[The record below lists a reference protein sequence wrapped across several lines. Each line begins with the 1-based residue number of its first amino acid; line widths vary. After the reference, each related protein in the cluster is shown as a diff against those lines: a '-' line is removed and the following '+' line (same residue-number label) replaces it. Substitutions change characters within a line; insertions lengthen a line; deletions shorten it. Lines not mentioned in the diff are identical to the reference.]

1 MRESNHHER
10 IITNESSNRVMSKVL
25 LMRRDE
31 GRSTVVRGVVMRGG
45 GRNAGMINQLT
56 GP

>member
-1 MRESNHHER
+1 MSGLLLMKAV
-10 IITNESSNRVMSKVL
+10 TVMSKVL

-45 GRNAGMINQLT
+45 GEECGND
-56 GP
+56 

>member
-45 GRNAGMINQLT
+45 GEECGND
-56 GP
+56 